1 MLTLDETMEMMEHR
15 LEIED
20 ILELLDIPISVFLDR
35 FDDYIER
42 NLETIQEYMNDE

>member
-1 MLTLDETMEMMEHR
+1 MLTLDETMELMEHR

-35 FDDYIER
+35 FDDYIEL
-42 NLETIQEYMNDE
+42 NLETIQDYIDE